1 MTKKIVIGTVVAVA
15 VGAWVFGGVRGLWSA
30 VRTGAERV
38 QSAVHDEVPLEFQ
51 IDQARQMVTDLGP
64 EIDRLK
70 RVIAEEAV
78 ELRNLRGSI
87 EERTQCMADQEEA
100 ILRLTTDLQSG
111 DEEHVYSGVRYTSH
125 QVQRDLTERFNRFQ
139 VAEDTIGR
147 EQEMLA
153 AREQAH
159 ASHRQ
164 MLEEMLSAR
173 ADLEVE
179 IERLQARLRSVEAA
193 ESIHQIEI
201 DDSQLAQC
209 RARLDEIAVALDVRE
224 TMLDEQGEFV
234 GLIPLETS
242 EDAEAPIDIAEQ
254 VEHYFQNRET
264 PAVMVSQEIVL
275 EN

>member
-1 MTKKIVIGTVVAVA
+1 MLKKIILGSVAAVA
-15 VGAWVFGGVRGLWSA
+15 VGAFVFGGVRGLWSA
-30 VRTGAERV
+30 VRTGAERM

-64 EIDRLK
+64 EVDRLK

-87 EERTQCMADQEEA
+87 EERTVNIADQEDA
-100 ILRLTTDLQSG
+100 ILRLSTDLQSS
-111 DEEHVYSGVRYTSH
+111 DTELVYSGVHYTSH
-125 QVQRDLTERFNRFQ
+125 QVQRDLTERFSRFQ
-139 VAEDTIGR
+139 VAEDTLTR
-147 EQEMLA
+147 EQEMLS

-193 ESIHQIEI
+193 ESIHQVEI

-209 RARLDEIAVALDVRE
+209 RARLDEIAVSLDVRE

-234 GLIPLETS
+234 GLIPLESS

-254 VEHYFQNRET
+254 VKSYFQNRET

>member
-1 MTKKIVIGTVVAVA
+1 MVKKIVLGSVAALA
-15 VGAWVFGGVRGLWSA
+15 VGTFVFGGVRGVWSA

-38 QSAVHDEVPLEFQ
+38 RTAVQDEVPLEFQ
-51 IDQARQMVTDLGP
+51 IDQAHQMVEDLGP

-78 ELRNLRGSI
+78 ELRNLRDSI
-87 EERTQCMADQEEA
+87 DDRTEGMASQEEA
-100 ILRLTTDLQSG
+100 ILRLSADLQSG
-111 DEEHVYSGVRYTSH
+111 QERLVYSGVNYTVS

-139 VAEDTIGR
+139 VAEDTLNR
-147 EQEMLA
+147 EQEILS

-193 ESIHQIEI
+193 ESICKIEI

-209 RARLDEIAVALDVRE
+209 RSRLDEIAVALDVRE

-234 GLIPLETS
+234 GLIPLES
-242 EDAEAPIDIAEQ
+242 EQAESAPIDIAEQ
-254 VEHYFQNRET
+254 VEHYFQGRDVET
-264 PAVMVSQEIVL
+264 VMVSQEIVL
-275 EN
+275 DN